1 MGEMTDDELAA
12 NFVARRPEA
21 LEEAYRAHA
30 AVLYSVARHVLGSDA
45 DAQDCVHDALLRVW
59 SRPDS
64 YRPERGSL
72 RSFLSV
78 CVRNEAIGR
87 KRDAA
92 RHFQIEQRL
101 AIEEPEQLYEQEI
114 ADPIDR
120 ARLHGALASLPVE
133 QRQALELGYFHHL
146 SHAQIAE
153 KLGVP
158 LGTIKS
164 RLAMGLRKLQ
174 SALPAQ
180 PAGRS

>member
-1 MGEMTDDELAA
+1 MTDDHLAA

-21 LEEAYRAHA
+21 LEEAYRAFA
-30 AVLYSVARHVLGSDA
+30 PVLYSVARHVLGSDA

-59 SRPDS
+59 GRADA

-72 RSFLSV
+72 RAFLSV

-87 KRDAA
+87 KREAA
-92 RHFQIEQRL
+92 RHFHIEQRMAL
-101 AIEEPEQLYEQEI
+101 AEPEQPYELEI

-120 ARLHGALASLPVE
+120 ARLHAALTALPEE
-133 QRQALELGYFHHL
+133 QRQALELAYFRYL
-146 SHAQIAE
+146 SHTQISE

-174 SALPAQ
+174 HSLPAQ
-180 PAGRS
+180 PAGSV

>member
-1 MGEMTDDELAA
+1 MTDDELAA

-21 LEEAYRAHA
+21 LEAAYRAHA
-30 AVLYSVARHVLGSDA
+30 SILYSVARHVLGNDS

-59 SRPDS
+59 SRPQT

-72 RSFLSV
+72 RTFLSV

-87 KRDAA
+87 KREAA
-92 RHFQIEQRL
+92 RHFHIEQRA
-101 AIEEPEQLYEQEI
+101 AIAEPEQPYELEI
-114 ADPIDR
+114 DDHVDR
-120 ARLHGALASLPVE
+120 ARLHDALAALPGE
-133 QRQALELGYFHHL
+133 QRQALELAYFRYL

-174 SALPAQ
+174 TALPAQ
-180 PAGRS
+180 SAGTL